1 MGMDSTSEPSTQK
14 SAPAGPRQEHVPPCD
29 EVAQTGV
36 TEERPENTVP
46 SPVAPPAATPQAAER
61 ATTRPTPRSS
71 ASATPK
77 SKPLRRDE
85 VPAHGRLLGIDFGT
99 KRLGFAVC
107 DLNQTQSAPVDNYTR
122 GDLLQ
127 DARKL
132 KQLIEDYRIVGVV
145 VGLPVHMS
153 GGESG
158 KSQESRAFG
167 NWVRNTTGL
176 HVAFWDE
183 RYSSAIAEEYLLS
196 AELTKKR
203 RDKRRD
209 MLAAH
214 ILLQNFLKARDRTA
228 EPEDLRSIRTPQ

>member
-1 MGMDSTSEPSTQK
+1 MASTSEPSEKNPAPSQK
-14 SAPAGPRQEHVPPCD
+14 P
-29 EVAQTGV
+29 
-36 TEERPENTVP
+36 
-46 SPVAPPAATPQAAER
+46 
-61 ATTRPTPRSS
+61 
-71 ASATPK
+71 
-77 SKPLRRDE
+77 KPLGRDE
-85 VPAHGRLLGIDFGT
+85 VPAQGRLLGIDFGT

-107 DLNQTQSAPVDNYTR
+107 DANQTQSAPVDNYTR
-122 GDLLQ
+122 GDLQQ
-127 DARKL
+127 DTRKL
-132 KQLIEDYRIVGVV
+132 RQLIEDYRIVGVV

-153 GGESG
+153 GGESA

-196 AELTKKR
+196 AELSKKN

-214 ILLQNFLKARDRTA
+214 ILLQNFLAARDRTA
-228 EPEDLRSIRTPQ
+228 EPDDLRSMRSPL